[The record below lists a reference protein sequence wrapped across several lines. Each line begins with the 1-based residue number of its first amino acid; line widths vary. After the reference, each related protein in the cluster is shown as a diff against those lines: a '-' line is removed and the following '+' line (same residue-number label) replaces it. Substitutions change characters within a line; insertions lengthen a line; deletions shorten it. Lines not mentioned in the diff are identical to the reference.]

1 MADWKEI
8 AKVETMAALK
18 VGGWGDSPVVG
29 WADHLVGGK
38 AGSMGDSTVAGMV
51 LM

>member
-1 MADWKEI
+1 MAVWKEI

-18 VGGWGDSPVVG
+18 VGDWGDLPAGG

-38 AGSMGDSTVAGMV
+38 AGSMGDSTVAWMV